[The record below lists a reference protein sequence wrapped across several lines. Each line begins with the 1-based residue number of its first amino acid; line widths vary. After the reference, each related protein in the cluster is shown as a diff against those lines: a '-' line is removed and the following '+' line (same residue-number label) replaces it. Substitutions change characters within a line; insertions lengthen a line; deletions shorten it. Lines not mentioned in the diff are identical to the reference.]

1 MTEEMKQCRPL
12 IIVSS
17 RTGNTMTV
25 AHAIHD
31 AYAAAGAALVRVDAL
46 PESLEAFNPV
56 LLGFWCDRGMA
67 PEDMK
72 AAAAKLV
79 GKRLGCFATI
89 GGDPG
94 ADRAKDW
101 MARTSR
107 ALAEAGS
114 SNTLEATFLSQGRI
128 DPKLAEA
135 MEKMMR
141 AKAGPAQT
149 PEEAA
154 KAEAEREKREAR
166 RRAAETHPDRLDCL
180 AAVEAFRTLLADAG
194 EKHAA
199 CGRQGE
205 GLADD

>member
-1 MTEEMKQCRPL
+1 MKQCRPL

-154 KAEAEREKREAR
+154 KAEAERDVVRQKRIPTALTASPPSRLSGRFSLMRAR
-166 RRAAETHPDRLDCL
+166 SMRL
-180 AAVEAFRTLLADAG
+180 AAGKAKDLRTT
-194 EKHAA
+194 E
-199 CGRQGE
+199 RF
-205 GLADD
+205 